1 MTTERRPTARAAL
14 QVADEASSSV
24 PTLPE
29 QARQL
34 VAEADRC
41 HPDLSAWAQGFVA
54 GWDAAAHAA
63 LGEHLRR
70 LAEDLDQLDRATFVT
85 AGAFDRARRISR
97 ETAEGARHARA
108 VQQTDDWPRVRHPGG
123 GQHAA

>member
-1 MTTERRPTARAAL
+1 MTERRPTARAAL

-34 VAEADRC
+34 VAEAERC

-70 LAEDLDQLDRATFVT
+70 LAEDLDQLDRATFLP
-85 AGAFDRARRISR
+85 AGRLDRARRITQ
-97 ETAEGARHARA
+97 EVTEGAARA
-108 VQQTDDWPRVRHPGG
+108 VAVRDTPSWPPVRRPGG
-123 GQHAA
+123 AT

>member
-1 MTTERRPTARAAL
+1 MTERRPTARAAL

-34 VAEADRC
+34 VVEAESC

-70 LAEDLDQLDRATFVT
+70 LAEDLDQLDRATFLP
-85 AGAFDRARRISR
+85 AGRLDRARRITQ
-97 ETAEGARHARA
+97 EVTEGARRA
-108 VQQTDDWPRVRHPGG
+108 VAVRDTPDWPPVRRPGG
-123 GQHAA
+123 AT